1 MSTRKQRR
9 KEARDGGSGS
19 PAPKAA
25 AGGTAPAAPRK
36 HAAPAPPPQPPADP
50 EAEWKAQRFL
60 AVVGF
65 AVVGLLM
72 GFLTG
77 ANLPIDV
84 ADAGFS
90 LGQAAR
96 VGGAIAGH
104 SAAVGQ
110 GLGAGVLGL
119 LVGGTF
125 GYSLFLTPGLMF
137 LSWVG
142 GSVGLVVGLM
152 TGMAVVGGVG
162 WAGGFLAV
170 LLTALKVKLGGP

>member
-9 KEARDGGSGS
+9 KEAREGGS
-19 PAPKAA
+19 PAATV

-36 HAAPAPPPQPPADP
+36 HAAPAPPPQAPADP
-50 EAEWKAQRFL
+50 DAEWKAQRFL

-84 ADAGFS
+84 PDAGFS

-104 SAAVGQ
+104 SAAVGP
-110 GLGAGVLGL
+110 GIGAGVLGL
-119 LVGGTF
+119 LVGGSF

-142 GSVGLVVGLM
+142 GAVGLGVGLM
-152 TGMAVVGGVG
+152 TGLPVVGGFG
-162 WAGGFLAV
+162 WAGGFMAV

>member
-9 KEARDGGSGS
+9 KEARDEGGGS
-19 PAPKAA
+19 PAAKAV
-25 AGGTAPAAPRK
+25 AGPASSAPRK
-36 HAAPAPPPQPPADP
+36 HAAPAPPPQAPADP

-65 AVVGLLM
+65 ALVGLLM

-77 ANLPIDV
+77 ANQPIDV
-84 ADAGFS
+84 PDAGFS
-90 LGQAAR
+90 LAQAAR
-96 VGGAIAGH
+96 VGGAIASH
-104 SAAVGQ
+104 AAVLGA
-110 GLGAGVLGL
+110 GVGAGVLGA
-119 LVGGTF
+119 LVGGCF
-125 GYSLFLTPGLMF
+125 GYSLFLTPAVMF

-142 GSVGLVVGLM
+142 GVVGL
-152 TGMAVVGGVG
+152 AVGLMSGLTILGGLG